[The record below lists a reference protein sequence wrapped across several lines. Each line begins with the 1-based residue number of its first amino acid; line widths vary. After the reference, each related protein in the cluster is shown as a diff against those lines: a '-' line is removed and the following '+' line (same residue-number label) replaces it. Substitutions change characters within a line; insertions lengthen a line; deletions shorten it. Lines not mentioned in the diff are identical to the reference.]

1 MVVYNDA
8 LGLKDVILEENKGKS
23 GIYMF
28 TNKQTNDSY
37 IGQSKNLYNRFRNYY
52 NPAYI
57 TGLNNKN
64 SRIGRALKKYGYENF
79 SLTIL
84 EYCDKGVLTE
94 REQFYFDTLKPV
106 YNILKTAGVYVDVF
120 THTGETK
127 SKISN
132 SLKGVYTGEQSYWY
146 GRSLSEETKKKM
158 SLKRAGENN
167 PLFGKTHSEETKE
180 LRRQKAIG
188 RKHSEETLLKM
199 SSNRGHLV
207 HVYEKGDSEEFK
219 LIGSFVSM
227 RRAAKFLG
235 ISGNTVRLYV
245 NSGQIFKDRYKFLV
259 SDSE

>member
-1 MVVYNDA
+1 MGRSLFVINSKIFFRNYSNSTNLNSQKNDIKGIYTKNPLDNDKDMVVYNDA

-132 SLKGVYTGEQSYWY
+132 SLKGVYTGEQSY
-146 GRSLSEETKKKM
+146 
-158 SLKRAGENN
+158 
-167 PLFGKTHSEETKE
+167 
-180 LRRQKAIG
+180 
-188 RKHSEETLLKM
+188 
-199 SSNRGHLV
+199 
-207 HVYEKGDSEEFK
+207 
-219 LIGSFVSM
+219 
-227 RRAAKFLG
+227 
-235 ISGNTVRLYV
+235 
-245 NSGQIFKDRYKFLV
+245 
-259 SDSE
+259 

>member
-1 MVVYNDA
+1 METIVVIYSPNKYESTYLSTSLQYSMGRHLFVIKSEIFFRNYSNSTNLNSQKNDIKGIYTKNPLDNDKDMVVYNDA

-132 SLKGVYTGEQSYWY
+132 SLKGVYTGEQSY
-146 GRSLSEETKKKM
+146 
-158 SLKRAGENN
+158 
-167 PLFGKTHSEETKE
+167 
-180 LRRQKAIG
+180 
-188 RKHSEETLLKM
+188 
-199 SSNRGHLV
+199 
-207 HVYEKGDSEEFK
+207 
-219 LIGSFVSM
+219 
-227 RRAAKFLG
+227 
-235 ISGNTVRLYV
+235 
-245 NSGQIFKDRYKFLV
+245 
-259 SDSE
+259 